1 MEKITFE
8 NGSMTAAMEPDFN
21 LLGIFQEHFKRYLRY
36 REEPPGDAEI
46 LKVSFQFLRG
56 SQDRQLGEI
65 VGLVG
70 SQDLPEVALA
80 GSVTPIT
87 SRNRVIAFSPSST
100 ITIAGPE
107 LIKCVRLSKN
117 GLPR

>member
-70 SQDLPEVALA
+70 SQDLPEVTKPQA
-80 GSVTPIT
+80 T
-87 SRNRVIAFSPSST
+87 SAASAVQFLGKSS
-100 ITIAGPE
+100 
-107 LIKCVRLSKN
+107 
-117 GLPR
+117 

>member
-1 MEKITFE
+1 MENITFE

-70 SQDLPEVALA
+70 SQDLPEV
-80 GSVTPIT
+80 T
-87 SRNRVIAFSPSST
+87 SRRRPLRLAQFNSWEKVAD
-100 ITIAGPE
+100 
-107 LIKCVRLSKN
+107 LKCRRFR
-117 GLPR
+117 PI